1 NNPVFFIDPD
11 GMMPAGFGGQLG
23 LTDISKD
30 FDFGNESGGNN
41 SGGRALGGADSNT
54 ENSEKLGMIAVL
66 CFLLNLWTCTGAN
79 LVCTHRIDRFSFIP
93 PQSVDLHGS

>member
-1 NNPVFFIDPD
+1 MMRRHSPYNYAFNNPVFFIDPD

-54 ENSEKLGMIAVL
+54 ENSEKLGMIAFL
-66 CFLLNLWTCTGAN
+66 CFLLNLWTCTVAN
-79 LVCTHRIDRFSFIP
+79 LV
-93 PQSVDLHGS
+93 